1 MKNLTLAA
9 ALSLGLMAACG
20 SADAAVIDWTSWTSG
35 TPGQTNGSATGT
47 AGGIGITY
55 SGELQSLSP
64 YGAYPSWGPASTF
77 AGGTISNPPPPSGG
91 IIQLFGM
98 TGATDTITF
107 SQSVTNPVF
116 AIWSLGQGGINATF
130 DFTATPTFE
139 AGGPSSEY
147 GGSAI
152 TVAGN
157 VVSGSEGNGSIEFFG
172 TFDSITWTNPTYEN
186 WYGFTVGVQSSVPE
200 PSTWAMMILG
210 FAAIGFFAHRRN
222 KSGTVAA

>member
-172 TFDSITWTNPTYEN
+172 TFD
-186 WYGFTVGVQSSVPE
+186 
-200 PSTWAMMILG
+200 
-210 FAAIGFFAHRRN
+210 
-222 KSGTVAA
+222 